1 MATVQYT
8 GIGKIYWTEGNDVS
22 QDFYSLVNAK
32 IGVTKGAFGLEL
44 WTKNL
49 FDTRYNVFYFY
60 SGGNYGQQGKPAQV
74 GATLKFEF

>member
-1 MATVQYT
+1 L
-8 GIGKIYWTEGNDVS
+8 I
-22 QDFYSLVNAK
+22 NAK
-32 IGVTKGAFGLEL
+32 VGVTKGAFGLEL